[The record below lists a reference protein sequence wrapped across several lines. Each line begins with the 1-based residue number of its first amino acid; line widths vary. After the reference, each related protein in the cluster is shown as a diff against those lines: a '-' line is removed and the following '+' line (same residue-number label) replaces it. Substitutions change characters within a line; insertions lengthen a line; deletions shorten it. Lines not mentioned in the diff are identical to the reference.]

1 MSRKEPELNPDDP
14 QRKGNDAATASDMTT
29 TNQVTGILNID
40 KLYPDKPNVIPYQ
53 NPYTIQGGGYMRK
66 YKFIS
71 KPGQF
76 SVQGRNPIDALRNGL
91 AKLENENGDIYNQRK
106 QITVNLQG
114 ESNRTNKLHKFMV
127 KIFRIDHP
135 VYKYKIEIWKF

>member
-14 QRKGNDAATASDMTT
+14 QKKGNDAASASDMTT

-40 KLYPDKPNVIPYQ
+40 KLYPDEPIVIPYQ

-76 SVQGRNPIDALRNGL
+76 SIHGRSPMDALRNGL
-91 AKLENENGDIYNQRK
+91 EKLENENGDIYNRKK
-106 QITVNLQG
+106 QISVNLQS
-114 ESNRTNKLHKFMV
+114 ESNRSNKLHKFMV
-127 KIFRIDHP
+127 KIFKIDHP
-135 VYKYKIEIWKF
+135 VYRYKIELWKF

>member
-14 QRKGNDAATASDMTT
+14 QKKGNDAAATSDMTT

-40 KLYPDKPNVIPYQ
+40 KLYPDKPITTPYY

-76 SVQGRNPIDALRNGL
+76 SVQGRNTIDALRNGL

-106 QITVNLQG
+106 QITVNLQR

-135 VYKYKIEIWKF
+135 VYRYKIELWKF

>member
-14 QRKGNDAATASDMTT
+14 QRKGNDAAIASDMTT

-91 AKLENENGDIYNQRK
+91 EKLENENGDIYNQRK

-135 VYKYKIEIWKF
+135 VYRYKIELWKF